1 MKNYEDAKM
10 YLVKA
15 FELDQN
21 PEVKNLLGMCYFE
34 LGNYEQAKTI
44 FNNLLET
51 SKDNINILY
60 WIAKC
65 DKALGNIDEAL
76 KTLER
81 AVEIF
86 PEFEEA
92 QEMIRELS

>member
-1 MKNYEDAKM
+1 
-10 YLVKA
+10 
-15 FELDQN
+15 
-21 PEVKNLLGMCYFE
+21 MCYFE

-44 FNNLLET
+44 FNNLLKT
-51 SKDNINILY
+51 SADNINLLF

-65 DKALGNIDEAL
+65 DKELGNTDEAL
-76 KTLER
+76 QTLEK
-81 AVEIF
+81 AVDIF